1 MNERFSDSEA
11 KKVMNN
17 ELVFFGLLSR
27 DFSDKA
33 LVKTAQSWFLVAV
46 IGQWVFVYYLVVF
59 YLGSAIQGN
68 LEAWNNIAAE
78 AYTPGKF
85 LDNLAFAVHVGLAI
99 LIMIAGPLQLIPTV
113 RKIFPT
119 FHRWSGRAYLVAII
133 FTSLAGLFM
142 VWVKGMERGLLQ
154 DLGLSLDAVLIFV
167 FAFFT
172 LRYALA
178 GNIAVHRRWALRLF
192 MAVNAVWFFRV
203 GVMFWVFINQGPV
216 GFDMK
221 TFQGP
226 FLDFLSFAQYLIPL
240 AVLEMYFRAQDSD
253 GIRVRMA
260 MTACLIALTVAMGVG
275 IFAAIMFMW
284 LPNV

>member
-1 MNERFSDSEA
+1 MNERLSDPEVQ
-11 KKVMNN
+11 KIINVK
-17 ELVFFGLLSR
+17 LVFFGLLSR
-27 DFSDKA
+27 DLVDKA
-33 LVKTAQSWFLVAV
+33 LEKSAQLWFLVAV
-46 IGQWVFVYYLVVF
+46 IGQWIFVYYLVVF

-68 LEAWNNIAAE
+68 FAAWNNIAVE

-85 LDNLAFAVHVGLAI
+85 LDNLAFAMHVGLAI
-99 LIMIAGPLQLIPTV
+99 LIMIAGPLQLIPKV

-119 FHRWSGRAYLVAII
+119 FHRWSGRAYLVAIV
-133 FTSLAGLFM
+133 FTSLAGLFL

-167 FAFFT
+167 FAVFT

-178 GNIAVHRRWALRLF
+178 GNIAKHRRWALRLF

-203 GVMFWVFINQGPV
+203 GLMFWVFVNQGPV
-216 GFDMK
+216 GFDME

-226 FLDFLSFAQYLIPL
+226 FLDFLFFAQYLIPL
-240 AVLEMYFRAQDSD
+240 AILEMYFRSQDCD
-253 GIRVRMA
+253 GVRGRIAMA
-260 MTACLIALTVAMGVG
+260 ASLIVLTVAMGVG
-275 IFAAIMFMW
+275 IFAAIKLMW